1 MGSIPIARSI
11 PLPRTAAPAP
21 GNTAAPPRG
30 LPTGV
35 AVPFYCGMRRPALA
49 LLLGTLLLASGA
61 PAAAVESAV
70 QRSPRAHAS
79 LVADVAAVAPGETF
93 RAGLRLSLAPGWHT
107 YWRNAGDAG
116 APAEL
121 ALTLPEGAAAG
132 PLAWPAP
139 ERIAYGPLVNFGYT
153 GEVLLPVEIR
163 IPATATPGEAFRLE
177 AEASWLVCEQ
187 VCIPEEGRFAL
198 TLPVAPRAVPSATMA
213 PVFEAAAT
221 RLPRPAPW
229 RAEAGQTGRQA
240 SLTVAGPGLAP
251 GLVQQAFFFPHAP
264 GAMDNTAP
272 QPLAWR
278 DGALTLGI
286 TLLDGQRPATLEG
299 TVVLRDAG
307 GQRAAFDVA
316 VAIAGPAAT
325 SPALPFAQALLFAL
339 LGGLILNLMPCVFP
353 VLAMKAMALA
363 RLSGEARTPIR
374 LHAASYTA
382 GVLVSFA
389 VIGGG
394 LIALRAGG
402 AAAGWGFQFTEPA
415 FVAGMAWLMLAVA
428 LNLAGVFRIG
438 GAVGAGQG
446 LAGRGG
452 HAGAFFTGALAVL
465 LATPCTAP
473 FMAAA
478 LGAAMAMPP
487 AMTMGVFLALGLG
500 LALPPALLGVFP
512 GAARALPRPGPWM
525 ERLRQALA
533 FPMLAAAA
541 WLVWVLAQGSGP
553 DGVLTALAGGVVLAA
568 GLWALGLAQQAR
580 AGRAAIAGRVAAGV
594 AVLALVA
601 LLPRL
606 SSAPAAAVDLAAGGV
621 PGAEPW
627 SEARV
632 AALRAEGRPVFVN
645 ATAAWCITCQVNE
658 RVALRGAAVQE
669 RFAAQGLAYLKA
681 DWTRGDPAI
690 GALLRRHGREGVP
703 LYLYWAPGAA
713 APIVLPQ
720 LLTEGLVLEALR
732 GS

>member
-1 MGSIPIARSI
+1 
-11 PLPRTAAPAP
+11 
-21 GNTAAPPRG
+21 
-30 LPTGV
+30 
-35 AVPFYCGMRRPALA
+35 MRRFTLT
-49 LLLGTLLLASGA
+49 LLLGLSASLVA
-61 PAAAVESAV
+61 VTPAVAVESEV
-70 QRSPRAHAS
+70 QRSPRAAVS
-79 LVADVAAVAPGETF
+79 LVADSAAVAPGEAF
-93 RAGLRLSLAPGWHT
+93 RVGLRLRLAPGWHS

-116 APAEL
+116 APTEI
-121 ALTLPEGAAAG
+121 ALHLSENATASPI
-132 PLAWPAP
+132 AWPAP
-139 ERIAYGPLVNFGYT
+139 ERIVYGPLVNFGYT
-153 GEVLLPVEIR
+153 GEVLLPIEVRVPASAEPGTPFR
-163 IPATATPGEAFRLE
+163 IQ
-177 AEASWLVCEQ
+177 AEATWLVCEQ
-187 VCIPEEGRFAL
+187 VCIPEEGSFAL
-198 TLPVAPRAVPSATMA
+198 TLPVAPRGVASPTAA
-213 PVFEAAAT
+213 ALFEAEAA

-240 SLTVAGPGLAP
+240 SLTIAGPGLAP
-251 GLVQQAFFFPHAP
+251 GLVQEAFFFPHAP

-272 QPLAWR
+272 QPLTWR

-286 TLLDGQRPATLEG
+286 RLVEGERPQALDG

-307 GQRAAFDVA
+307 GQRAAFDVSAA
-316 VAIAGPAAT
+316 VVGPAAT
-325 SPALPFAQALLFAL
+325 APALPFVQAILFAL

-363 RLSGEARTPIR
+363 RLSGEAKAQVR

-389 VIGGG
+389 AIGGG

-402 AAAGWGFQFTEPA
+402 TAAGWGFQFTEPA

-428 LNLAGVFRIG
+428 LNLAGVFRMG
-438 GAVGAGQG
+438 GPVGAGQG
-446 LAGRGG
+446 LAARGG
-452 HAGAFFTGALAVL
+452 QGGAFFTGTLAVL

-500 LALPPALLGVFP
+500 LALPYALLGVFP
-512 GAARALPRPGPWM
+512 GAARILPRPGPWM

-568 GLWALGLAQQAR
+568 GLWALGLAQR
-580 AGRAAIAGRVAAGV
+580 SGAGRGAIAGRVAAGV
-594 AVLALVA
+594 AVLALLA

-606 SSAPAAAVDLAAGGV
+606 SAAPASAADLA

-627 SEARV
+627 SAARV
-632 AALRAEGRPVFVN
+632 EQLRAEGRPVFVN

-658 RVALRGAAVQE
+658 RVALRTGAVQE
-669 RFAAQGLAYLKA
+669 AFAARNIAYLKA
-681 DWTRGDPAI
+681 DWTRGDAAI
-690 GALLRRHGREGVP
+690 GALLRAHGREGVP

-713 APIVLPQ
+713 EPALLPQ
-720 LLTEGLVLEALR
+720 LLTESLVLEALR

>member
-1 MGSIPIARSI
+1 MSHWGLHR
-11 PLPRTAAPAP
+11 
-21 GNTAAPPRG
+21 RG
-30 LPTGV
+30 AL
-35 AVPFYCGMRRPALA
+35 PFYGRMWRLALP
-49 LLLGTLLLASGA
+49 LLLGLSAAL
-61 PAAAVESAV
+61 PAAAVESEV
-70 QRSPRAHAS
+70 QRSPRAAVS
-79 LVADVAAVAPGETF
+79 LVADSAAVAPGETF
-93 RAGLRLSLAPGWHT
+93 RVGLRLRLAPGWHS

-116 APAEL
+116 APTEI
-121 ALTLPEGAAAG
+121 TLHLSENATAG
-132 PLAWPAP
+132 PIAWPAP
-139 ERIAYGPLVNFGYT
+139 ERIVYGPLVNFGYT
-153 GEVLLPVEIR
+153 GEVLLPIEVR
-163 IPATATPGEAFRLE
+163 VPATAQPGEAFRVESE
-177 AEASWLVCEQ
+177 ATWLVCEQ
-187 VCIPEEGRFAL
+187 VCIPEEGAFAL
-198 TLPVAPRAVPSATMA
+198 TLPVAPRAVSSPTMA
-213 PVFEAAAT
+213 PLFEAEAA

-251 GLVQQAFFFPHAP
+251 GLVQDAFFFPHAP
-264 GAMDNTAP
+264 GAMENTAP
-272 QPLAWR
+272 QPLSWR

-286 TLLDGQRPATLEG
+286 RLVEGQRPQALDG

-307 GQRAAFDVA
+307 GQRAAFDVSA
-316 VAIAGPAAT
+316 AMVGPAAT
-325 SPALPFAQALLFAL
+325 APALPFGQAILFAL

-363 RLSGEARTPIR
+363 RLSGEAKRDVR

-382 GVLVSFA
+382 GVLASFA
-389 VIGGG
+389 AIGGG

-402 AAAGWGFQFTEPA
+402 TAAGWGFQFTEPA

-428 LNLAGVFRIG
+428 LNLAGVFRMG
-438 GAVGAGQG
+438 GPVGAGQG
-446 LAGRGG
+446 LAARGG
-452 HAGAFFTGALAVL
+452 HAGAFFTGTLAVL

-500 LALPPALLGVFP
+500 LAAPYALLGVFP

-533 FPMLAAAA
+533 FPMLGAAA

-568 GLWALGLAQQAR
+568 GLWALGLAQR
-580 AGRAAIAGRVAAGV
+580 EGAGRGAIAGRVAAGA
-594 AVLALVA
+594 AVLALLA

-606 SSAPAAAVDLAAGGV
+606 SAAPASAADLA
-621 PGAEPW
+621 PGTEPW
-627 SEARV
+627 SAARV
-632 AALRAEGRPVFVN
+632 EQLRAEGRPVFVN

-658 RVALRGAAVQE
+658 RVALRSAPVQE
-669 RFAAQGLAYLKA
+669 QFAIRGIAYLKA

-690 GALLRRHGREGVP
+690 GALLRAHGREGVP
-703 LYLYWAPGAA
+703 LYLYWPRGAA
-713 APIVLPQ
+713 EPVVLPQ
-720 LLTEGLVLEALR
+720 LLTEGSVLAAL
-732 GS
+732 